1 MKEWKTMLFI
11 LALVASLS
19 EGVGAAELKGRI
31 CDPDGNPVD
40 FASVRICCSDS
51 SLIAGAVA
59 DTDGRYSFDNLPSAS
74 VFITASCIGYK
85 STTAS
90 ATLSEGIATTCDIE
104 LTPEADALN
113 GITVTA

>member
-1 MKEWKTMLFI
+1 MKEWKLMIFI
-11 LALVASLS
+11 LPLAVCSLPTA
-19 EGVGAAELKGRI
+19 EAAELKGRI

-40 FASVRICCSDS
+40 FASVRICCSDT
-51 SLIAGAVA
+51 SLKAGAVA

>member
-1 MKEWKTMLFI
+1 MKEWKLMIFI
-11 LALVASLS
+11 LPLAVCSLPTA
-19 EGVGAAELKGRI
+19 EAAELKGRI
-31 CDPDGNPVD
+31 CNPVD